1 LVRFEG
7 TIPVKVKGIV
17 ECSLFES
24 GNLKEQ
30 LTVPNTFTTWGL
42 NQIAKLVCDAIPG
55 GYPINQVRVRINGS
69 WNTFSVTNSR
79 SENTLVVQSE
89 TISTPGTYDA
99 LRCANSGDTV
109 NYHDQ
114 IGFNL
119 VLPSGSEVAFT
130 TYISFTG
137 LGGVV
142 NGINQYGNT
151 ICASALGQVGDGYDI
166 TGMVN
171 RIKVVDTSNNTIDTY
186 ISTLSTASNGT
197 LTIYGQTPVT
207 VPATYNKFFY
217 TKEPSGFPDQWL
229 AFYVAPAGNTVVLG
243 SNQELE
249 VIMQIVFQ

>member
-1 LVRFEG
+1 MVKFEG
-7 TIPVKVKGIV
+7 VIPVKVKGMV
-17 ECSLFES
+17 ECSLFENGS
-24 GNLKEQ
+24 LREKF
-30 LTVPNTFTTWGL
+30 TVPNTFTTWGL
-42 NQIAKLVCDAIPG
+42 EQIARVVCAAISG
-55 GYPINQVRVRINGS
+55 DHPINQVRVRINGA

-79 SENTLVVQSE
+79 SGNTLVVQSE

-137 LGGVV
+137 LGGIV
-142 NGINQYGNT
+142 NGVNQYGNT
-151 ICASALGQVGDGYDI
+151 ICASELGQVGDGYDLDGI
-166 TGMVN
+166 D
-171 RIKVVDTSNNTIDTY
+171 RIKVVDTSDNTINVY
-186 ISTLSTASNGT
+186 VSTLSTATNGT
-197 LTIYGQTPVT
+197 LTLRGQTPVT
-207 VPATYNKFFY
+207 VPATYNKFFC
-217 TKEPSGFPDQWL
+217 TQEPSGFPDQWQ
-229 AFYVAPAGNTVVLG
+229 AFFVAPAGNTVVLG